1 MSMEDSAAQ
10 DVRQD
15 SPVYEEMINATSRV
29 ANSVLRE
36 YERWNNGATDCGLKM
51 RKIFLLEETAVTD
64 YLFA

>member
-1 MSMEDSAAQ
+1 VQLVPQQEGIAEIKCMSMEDSAAQ

-36 YERWNNGATDCGLKM
+36 YER
-51 RKIFLLEETAVTD
+51 
-64 YLFA
+64 